1 MKQNS
6 NKIITFLHNFWQK
19 LWGENIPDFD
29 YDSASDDFYE
39 KIEQQ
44 KKHKRRKESLKA
56 KRILICF
63 SLIIIIYLLG
73 CLSVFGYKHLV
84 KNNVFFAC
92 LGKDVCIYKGAKS
105 NYKIFYRPVYTK
117 ISDNYILIKHFPWM
131 YEAKPEL
138 EFYDIKKKQFTK
150 VKKIRNLYKID
161 IPGYKE
167 ETQSLILNILKNNL
181 NEIII
186 LDYLQPISKFITK
199 NNSFQ
204 PTNVN
209 YINSKEYVYLSPYQ
223 DKVLLMS
230 NFNKFEFKNK
240 YGTTYEYDGIGF
252 KDLTKKENLYLL
264 NLNTLTLEPFSDFDV
279 MPKRIPIS
287 KDIINLED
295 GTIIV
300 PIRYKNK
307 EREFVSFEEKEIV
320 RKNFYKKFDN
330 DFIWDH
336 VEIYDPTTKNFKAE
350 FNTDVLKENLFNFKL
365 SNGNILF
372 INQKDSYIFDIN
384 THSFIKADENT
395 QKRCQTFINNVN
407 DLLKKHLD
415 LKLEEASTKRIKYIK
430 LNEKKYLLSC
440 DDWSN
445 SYKKNNLCN
454 KTIIADFDETKAK
467 IGPNFIYNHINQ
479 TPIPLNDKEILF
491 IGGTGNAVNKKMFQ
505 NTQILRIK
513 EK

>member
-1 MKQNS
+1 M
-6 NKIITFLHNFWQK
+6 NFWKK
-19 LWGENIPDFD
+19 LWGDDIPDFD
-29 YDSASDDFYE
+29 YDSASDDIYE
-39 KIEQQ
+39 KLEQQ
-44 KKHKRRKESLKA
+44 KNYKRRKESLKA
-56 KRILICF
+56 KRILVCIALF
-63 SLIIIIYLLG
+63 VFVYLLG
-73 CLSVFGYKHLV
+73 CLCALGYKNLV
-84 KNNVFFAC
+84 QNNEFFAC

-131 YEAKPEL
+131 YETKPEL
-138 EFYDIKKKQFTK
+138 EFYDIKKNKFTK
-150 VKKIRNLYKID
+150 VKNFRTLHKID

-167 ETQSLILNILKNNL
+167 ETQSLILNILKNSL

-186 LDYLQPISKFITK
+186 LDYLQPISKFITQ

-204 PTNVN
+204 PTNKN

-223 DKVLLMS
+223 NKVLLMS

-252 KDLTKKENLYLL
+252 KDLTKNEKLYLL
-264 NLNTLTLEPFSDFDV
+264 NLDTLTLESFTDFAV

-300 PIRYKNK
+300 PIRYKDK
-307 EREFVSFEEKEIV
+307 EREFASFKEKEIA
-320 RKNFYKKFDN
+320 RKDFYKKFDN

-384 THSFIKADENT
+384 THSFIKANKNT
-395 QKRCQTFINNVN
+395 QKKCQAFINNVN

-430 LNEKKYLLSC
+430 LNEKRYLLSC

-445 SYKKNNLCN
+445 AYKKKDLCN
-454 KTIIADFDETKAK
+454 KTIIADFNEATAK
-467 IGPNFIYNHINQ
+467 IGPKFLFSHIN
-479 TPIPLNDKEILF
+479 TTAIPINDNKILF
-491 IGGTGNAVNKKMFQ
+491 IGGTGKAVNKELFQ
-505 NTQILRIK
+505 NTQILKIK